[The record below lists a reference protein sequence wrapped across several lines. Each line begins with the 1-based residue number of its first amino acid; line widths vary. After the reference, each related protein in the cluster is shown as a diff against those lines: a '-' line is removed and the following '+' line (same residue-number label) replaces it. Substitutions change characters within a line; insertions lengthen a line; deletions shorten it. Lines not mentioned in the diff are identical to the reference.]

1 MIALVLITH
10 VNVDHVLIDF
20 VLLGLNLKRIER
32 KLLIQRTELVLILI
46 SRNFFIALGWAAEP
60 TRDTEIPTLIAGRIP
75 ELKYPQIRKFAH
87 R

>member
-32 KLLIQRTELVLILI
+32 KLIQRTELVLILI

-75 ELKYPQIRKFAH
+75 ELKISQIRKFAH

>member
-32 KLLIQRTELVLILI
+32 KLLIQRTELILI
-46 SRNFFIALGWAAEP
+46 SRNFFLSFWAAEP

-75 ELKYPQIRKFAH
+75 ELKISPDKKIAH

>member
-20 VLLGLNLKRIER
+20 VLLGLNLKRIE

-60 TRDTEIPTLIAGRIP
+60 PRDTEIPTLIAGRF
-75 ELKYPQIRKFAH
+75 LS
-87 R
+87 